1 MKTGIENS
9 GMSYDRLCRI
19 DDHIAGNYIE
29 TGKLTGSLVAIY
41 RKGRLAHVSTLGLM
55 DRERDKPVQWD
66 TIYRIFSMTKPVT
79 STALMM
85 LFEKGLL
92 QLDDPVHRYIP
103 SFKKLQVYVSGMD
116 GSFETRPPERSMT
129 IKDLLSHQSG
139 FTYDFLKENEIDSAY
154 SARGIGGRNQKD
166 LKSMIDS
173 LSEIPLLFSPGDKW
187 NYSVST
193 DVCGY
198 LVELISGQSLDTFF
212 YENIFEPLGMGDT
225 GFYVPPTE
233 IHRFSANY
241 LYNLNGS
248 PKLLDDPQRSNFTK
262 PPTFLSGG
270 GGLVSTAAD
279 YLAFC
284 RMILGGGELN
294 QKRILARKTI
304 ELMSANHLT
313 GGVDL
318 AEVASGRWSET
329 SYQGIGFGLGFSVVK
344 DPAMT
349 LVPGSSGELAWGG
362 MASTAF
368 WIDPL
373 EDMAVV
379 FMTQL
384 VPSGT
389 YNIRR
394 ELRTLVY
401 SAIED

>member
-1 MKTGIENS
+1 MNTGITNS
-9 GMSYDRLCRI
+9 GMSSKRLGLI
-19 DDHIAGNYIE
+19 DDHIERNYIN
-29 TGKLTGSLVAIY
+29 TGKFTGSLVAIY
-41 RKGRLAHVSTLGLM
+41 RKGRLAHYSTLGLM
-55 DRERDKPVQWD
+55 DRERKKPVQWD

-79 STALMM
+79 SVALMM
-85 LFEKGLL
+85 LFEKGLI
-92 QLDDPVHRYIP
+92 QLDDPVYRYIP
-103 SFKKLQVYVSGMD
+103 SFKKLQVYVSGVD
-116 GSFETRPPERSMT
+116 GSFETRAPDRSLT

-139 FTYDFLKENEIDSAY
+139 FTYDFLKENEIDAAY
-154 SARGIGGRNQKD
+154 STRGIGSAGQKD
-166 LKSMIDS
+166 LTSLVDS
-173 LSEIPLLFSPGDKW
+173 LSDIPLLFSPGDRW

-198 LVELISGQSLDTFF
+198 LIELISGQSLDTFF
-212 YENIFEPLGMGDT
+212 YENIFEPLGMKDT
-225 GFYVPPTE
+225 GFYVPSAD

-241 LYNLNGS
+241 IFNLNGP
-248 PKLLDDPQRSNFTK
+248 PKLLEDPSQSRFAE
-262 PPTFLSGG
+262 PPSFLSGG
-270 GGLVSTAAD
+270 GGLVSTAED

-284 RMILGGGELN
+284 RMILGEGEFN
-294 QKRILARKTI
+294 GNRILSRKTI
-304 ELMSANHLT
+304 NLMSANHLT

-329 SYQGIGFGLGFSVVK
+329 TYQGMGFGLGFSVVK

-349 LVPGSSGELAWGG
+349 LIPGSVGELAWGG